1 MQKISITENFPFSV
15 EKLFQ
20 YMEVHENLE
29 TLFFPIKV
37 KTIGNGKT
45 DKFGV
50 GSVRRLQLVPIPP
63 FEETI
68 TAYVKNERIEY
79 KITKGSP
86 LKNHLGVIQFSSTG
100 NGSQLHYTI
109 EFDSDIPFLANIVKF
124 GLEKGIRDGLK
135 KLKKKSI

>member
-1 MQKISITENFPFSV
+1 MQKISITESFPFSV

-50 GSVRRLQLVPIPP
+50 GSVRSLQLVPIP
-63 FEETI
+63 
-68 TAYVKNERIEY
+68 AV
-79 KITKGSP
+79 
-86 LKNHLGVIQFSSTG
+86 
-100 NGSQLHYTI
+100 
-109 EFDSDIPFLANIVKF
+109 
-124 GLEKGIRDGLK
+124 
-135 KLKKKSI
+135 